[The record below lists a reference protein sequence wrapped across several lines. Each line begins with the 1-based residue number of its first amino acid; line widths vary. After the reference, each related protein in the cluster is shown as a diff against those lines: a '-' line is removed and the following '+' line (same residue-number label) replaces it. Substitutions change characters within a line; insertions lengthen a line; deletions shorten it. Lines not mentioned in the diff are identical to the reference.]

1 MGKTLYVSDLDG
13 TLLTPDQDLSP
24 FTCRVLNRLTKRGVA
39 FTYATAR
46 SQDSAEKVTQG
57 LTKALPVIIY
67 NGGFV
72 RQGEERRTLLSQVPS
87 PESIARARQAL
98 DRAGLSPLVYTMLEG
113 RERVLWRRDRE
124 RPGVARYAASRKN
137 DPRLLPVTD
146 DDSLYRGEIFYLT
159 CIGEEEEL
167 FPLWQEL
174 QGEEGLSVLLQ
185 EEIYQPGEYWL
196 ELMAKSATKASAAA
210 WLKEYLGCQR
220 MVVFGDG
227 LNDLSLFAPAD
238 WRCAVANAVGA
249 LIKRADQV
257 IPPNSKD
264 GVARF
269 LLADTAPAL
278 ALGERAGDFTLR
290 LYRPGDLE
298 ELIGL
303 FYQTVRTVNLG
314 DYTQEEVEAWAPS
327 PESVDR
333 GAWGKSLLEHYTVVA
348 QREGKLLG
356 FGDMDDTG
364 YLDRLYV
371 HKDYQGRGRPPPWR
385 RRWRAT
391 PWAGACGRSPST
403 PAARP
408 GPFSNSGAT
417 GCSMS
422 SRWSAGGCRWK
433 TSPWK
438 KTWERGN
445 RTCASSSKGCGG
457 CWPWCWGRLWSS
469 AGGWRSRGR
478 CSTGSGRLWPGTSPP
493 PWRTAPW
500 SPPCLKGTPPSS
512 ARGRTSPPGT
522 LWPL

>member
-46 SQDSAEKVTQG
+46 SQNSAEQVTRG
-57 LTKALPVIIY
+57 LTKGLPVIIY

-371 HKDYQGRGRPPPWR
+371 HKDYQGRG
-385 RRWRAT
+385 A
-391 PWAGACGRSPST
+391 AAAMAEALEGYALGRGLRKVTVHASRT
-403 PAARP
+403 ARP
-408 GPFSNSGAT
+408 FFEQRGYRVLYAQQV
-417 GCSMS
+417 
-422 SRWSAGGCRWK
+422 
-433 TSPWK
+433 
-438 KTWERGN
+438 ER
-445 RTCASSSKGCGG
+445 
-457 CWPWCWGRLWSS
+457 
-469 AGGWRSRGR
+469 RGV
-478 CSTGSGRLWPGTSPP
+478 
-493 PWRTAPW
+493 
-500 SPPCLKGTPPSS
+500 
-512 ARGRTSPPGT
+512 
-522 LWPL
+522 PLENFAMEKDLGEGE

>member
-46 SQDSAEKVTQG
+46 SQNSAEQVTRG

-146 DDSLYRGEIFYLT
+146 DDFLYRGEIFYLT

-278 ALGERAGDFTLR
+278 ALEERAGDFTLR

-371 HKDYQGRGRPPPWR
+371 HKDYQGRG
-385 RRWRAT
+385 A
-391 PWAGACGRSPST
+391 ASAMAEALEGYALGRGLRKVTVHASRT
-403 PAARP
+403 ARP
-408 GPFSNSGAT
+408 FFEQRGYRVLYAQQV
-417 GCSMS
+417 
-422 SRWSAGGCRWK
+422 
-433 TSPWK
+433 
-438 KTWERGN
+438 ER
-445 RTCASSSKGCGG
+445 
-457 CWPWCWGRLWSS
+457 
-469 AGGWRSRGR
+469 RGV
-478 CSTGSGRLWPGTSPP
+478 
-493 PWRTAPW
+493 
-500 SPPCLKGTPPSS
+500 
-512 ARGRTSPPGT
+512 
-522 LWPL
+522 PLENFAMEKDLGEGE